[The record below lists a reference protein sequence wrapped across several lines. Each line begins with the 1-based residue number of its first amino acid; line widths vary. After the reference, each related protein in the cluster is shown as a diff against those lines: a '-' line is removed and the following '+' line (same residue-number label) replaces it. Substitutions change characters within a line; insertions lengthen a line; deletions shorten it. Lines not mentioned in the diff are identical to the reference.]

1 MLRFLSIAR
10 RFTPVLAVLT
20 VAALLMLQPP
30 ARAADHVSMS
40 PTMSAVAAGAD
51 AAEMTTGHS
60 PAINVPRAVD
70 GHVPTKNV
78 GDQPAATAAGHLSM
92 GTMSSGTGMASGCVA
107 DCGSPASPSP
117 GPMDC
122 FAAGCLILLVI
133 LVGIGSL
140 RPAVRGGGWSLPGPA
155 RRTLM
160 ESFVLRCWARPPL
173 SLAELSISRT

>member
-1 MLRFLSIAR
+1 MQRFLSIAR
-10 RFTPVLAVLT
+10 RFSPVLAVLT

-30 ARAADHVSMS
+30 ARAADNGSMS
-40 PTMSAVAAGAD
+40 SSLGTAAAGGHGMA
-51 AAEMTTGHS
+51 TGHS
-60 PAINVPRAVD
+60 PENSVPIVVHGQFSTR
-70 GHVPTKNV
+70 NV
-78 GDQPAATAAGHLSM
+78 GDRPASTAASGLSM
-92 GTMSSGTGMASGCVA
+92 GTMPSGTGMASGCIA

-122 FAAGCLILLVI
+122 VAAGCLILLVL

-140 RPAVRGGGWSLPGPA
+140 RPTARGGGWSLPRPS

-160 ESFVLRCWARPPL
+160 ESLVLRCWARPPL